1 MEPSNQAGRISRS
14 DGNPTPGIGVL
25 VEAWAAAWNAHDM
38 QRAAALVAADVDFV
52 TVAGRW
58 LKGRDEFL
66 RHHRDIHRRQMRD
79 TTWATLGYE
88 VRRLREDFALAHL
101 EWTISG
107 ERAADGA
114 PRSARSGIFT
124 WVVAS
129 TRGAWLITAAHNT
142 NLRADTSHRLACR
155 GTQ

>member
-1 MEPSNQAGRISRS
+1 MEPPNQASRTSRLDGTLTPRI
-14 DGNPTPGIGVL
+14 GIL

-88 VRRLREDFALAHL
+88 VRRLHEDFALAHL
-101 EWTISG
+101 EWVISG
-107 ERAADGA
+107 ERDADGG
-114 PRSARSGIFT
+114 PRAARSGIFT

-129 TRGAWLITAAHNT
+129 TGDARLITAAHNT

-155 GTQ
+155 GPQ

>member
-1 MEPSNQAGRISRS
+1 MEPSNQASRISRS
-14 DGNPTPGIGVL
+14 DGNLTPGIGIL
-25 VEAWAAAWNAHDM
+25 VETWAAAWNAHDM
-38 QRAAALVAADVDFV
+38 QSAAALVAADVDFV

-88 VRRLREDFALAHL
+88 VRRLHEDFALAHL
-101 EWTISG
+101 EWAISG
-107 ERAADGA
+107 ERDADGA
-114 PRSARSGIFT
+114 PRAARSGIFT

-129 TRGAWLITAAHNT
+129 TRDARLITAAHNT

-155 GTQ
+155 GPQ

>member
-1 MEPSNQAGRISRS
+1 MEPPNQASWTSRFDGKLTPRI
-14 DGNPTPGIGVL
+14 GIL

-88 VRRLREDFALAHL
+88 VRRLHEDFALAHL
-101 EWTISG
+101 EWVISG
-107 ERAADGA
+107 ERDADGG
-114 PRSARSGIFT
+114 PRAARSGIFT

-129 TRGAWLITAAHNT
+129 TGDARLITAAHNT

-155 GTQ
+155 GPQ

>member
-1 MEPSNQAGRISRS
+1 MEPPNQASWTSRFDGKLTPRI
-14 DGNPTPGIGVL
+14 GIL

-66 RHHRDIHRRQMRD
+66 CHHRDIHRRQMRD

-88 VRRLREDFALAHL
+88 VRRLHEDFALAHL
-101 EWTISG
+101 EWVISG
-107 ERAADGA
+107 ERDADGG
-114 PRSARSGIFT
+114 PRAARSGIFT

-129 TRGAWLITAAHNT
+129 TGDARLITAAHNT

-155 GTQ
+155 GPQ